1 MRADNSLI
9 LKRIYEFGSFRL
21 NTVERVLESRG
32 QPLSISPKALDVLIV
47 LVENRGRIVEKE
59 DLMRKVW
66 PETFVEDNNLAFN
79 ISVLRKL
86 LGESGA
92 SPHYIET
99 VPRRGYRFI
108 AKVVEVPENGLLQ
121 MGAAEKDLNGKPAL
135 PHTLPDGPPSPLS
148 TLARPRNLVAALAI
162 LAAAGILTSGLYRT
176 PKLTDR
182 DTIVLAD
189 FTNKTGDPVFDGT
202 LYQGLAIQ
210 LEQSPFLSLISEA
223 RIRQT
228 LRLMGQSADA
238 RLTPELARDVC
249 ERTASAAVLEGS
261 IASLGSQYVLGLR
274 AKNCATGDVVDDE
287 QVKAERKEDVLDGLS
302 QIARNF
308 RSRVGESL
316 ATLRRHDTPLAEA
329 TTSSLEAL
337 KAYDAALKV
346 HFSSG
351 ARAALPLFRH
361 VVEIDPE
368 FAMAHSYLGRVY
380 ANLDES
386 DLAEESTKRAWRLRD
401 RVSDREKF
409 SITTRYNALVT
420 GNLEEMRQTCEAW
433 ERAYPRDPQPHIG
446 LSEYS
451 KVTGQYEKAAGEA
464 RRAVEVAPDFSVGY
478 SDLAASQID
487 LNRLG
492 ESEII
497 LRRAAQRGLQIDE
510 FAILQYDIAF
520 LRGDQPGMEREVART
535 QGRFGA
541 ENWMSAKEAF
551 VLAYSG
557 HLQQARTRS
566 RRAVDQAQHALQ
578 RERAGLWEAGAALRE
593 AFFGNAAEA
602 SKSAAAA
609 LEFST
614 DREVEYGAAF
624 ALALAGDSA
633 RSQTLANDLQK
644 RFPEDTSIRFSYL
657 PSLGA
662 RIALNYGDVPKA
674 FELLQAA
681 APDELGAAHSSMHGF
696 FGALYPV
703 YVRGE
708 AYLASHQGA
717 EAAVEFQKI
726 LDRRGI
732 VVSDPIGVL
741 ARLQLGRA
749 FALVGDRTRAK
760 AAYQDFL
767 ALWKDADPGIPILKD
782 ARAESAKLE

>member
-1 MRADNSLI
+1 MRADNSLL

-21 NTVERVLESRG
+21 NTVERVLESGG
-32 QPLSISPKALDVLIV
+32 QPLSISPKALEVLIV

-86 LGESGA
+86 FGESGA

-108 AKVVEVPENGLLQ
+108 AKVVEVPEMGLP
-121 MGAAEKDLNGKPAL
+121 GIESIKRDLNGKPAL
-135 PHTLPDGPPSPLS
+135 LHALQDAPAPPSPLS
-148 TLARPRNLVAALAI
+148 TLARPRNLLAALFI
-162 LAAAGILTSGLYRT
+162 LALAGILSSQLYRT

-261 IASLGSQYVLGLR
+261 IVSLGSQYVLGLR
-274 AKNCATGDVVDDE
+274 ARNCATGDILDDE
-287 QVKAERKEDVLDGLS
+287 QVKAGRKEDVLDGLS

-337 KAYDAALKV
+337 KAYDSALKV

-368 FAMAHSYLGRVY
+368 FAMAHSYLGRMY

-401 RVSDREKF
+401 RVSDRERF
-409 SITTRYNALVT
+409 SIATRYDALVT

-433 ERAYPRDPQPHIG
+433 LRAYPRDRQPHIG
-446 LSEYS
+446 LSGYD
-451 KVTGQYEKAAGEA
+451 KIKGQYEKAAAEA
-464 RRAVEVAPDFSVGY
+464 RRATEVAPDFSVGY
-478 SDLAASQID
+478 SDLAAGHVD

-492 ESEII
+492 EADDT
-497 LRRAAQRGLQIDE
+497 LRRAAGRGLQIDE
-510 FAILQYDIAF
+510 FAMLQYDIAF
-520 LRGDQPGMEREVART
+520 LRGDQPGMERAAAQVR
-535 QGRFGA
+535 GRSGA
-541 ENWMSAKEAF
+541 ENWISAKEAF

-557 HLQQARTRS
+557 RLQQARSHVAPRGGSGAAGATAGEGGAVGGRRS
-566 RRAVDQAQHALQ
+566 RARGLF
-578 RERAGLWEAGAALRE
+578 RECG
-593 AFFGNAAEA
+593 
-602 SKSAAAA
+602 
-609 LEFST
+609 
-614 DREVEYGAAF
+614 
-624 ALALAGDSA
+624 
-633 RSQTLANDLQK
+633 
-644 RFPEDTSIRFSYL
+644 
-657 PSLGA
+657 
-662 RIALNYGDVPKA
+662 
-674 FELLQAA
+674 
-681 APDELGAAHSSMHGF
+681 
-696 FGALYPV
+696 
-703 YVRGE
+703 
-708 AYLASHQGA
+708 
-717 EAAVEFQKI
+717 
-726 LDRRGI
+726 
-732 VVSDPIGVL
+732 
-741 ARLQLGRA
+741 
-749 FALVGDRTRAK
+749 
-760 AAYQDFL
+760 
-767 ALWKDADPGIPILKD
+767 
-782 ARAESAKLE
+782 